1 MKATSK
7 DKSFHSDAT
16 VAKNALLLLAAVL
29 QIVGLSS
36 CGNQP
41 QEYPAVLETADSL
54 AYVNPDSAVALLQS
68 VEAEMMASTPVV
80 RHLYD
85 LLTIK
90 ARDKAHL
97 RLTSDS
103 LILDILDYYEHGGD
117 PNKLPEAY
125 YYAGR
130 VFRTMGDAPQAI
142 DYFQK
147 AQTSLNALDLRKLPA
162 ANAER
167 YEKLKGTIMAQK
179 GYIFRN
185 QHLYRESEEC
195 FKQAYILDSLSNDT
209 VGMFMDLND
218 IGYVKQIAGDNEQA
232 LHHFDMAAKM
242 AGEYGDSLYL
252 ENIIV
257 QKCQCLIKMKRYDEV
272 AENLQS
278 FHPHFTRSNSE
289 IINSLFGEYYWKT
302 GESEKAVP
310 YFKWLYE
317 SGSIYSRSNAALWFS
332 DYETKRGNAKEALR
346 YTAVFSNY
354 QQQLRKLKNEEV
366 TALTSSL
373 YNYHLREQEN
383 QRLKAKQEV
392 QKLSLWAALIIAFLL
407 ACALFSIIR
416 YARIRQRYLKSK
428 NEHLR
433 YLLSSMKAD
442 KDNHQ
447 RILMTQIANFR
458 SSEIYQLV
466 VTKCALKKSLN
477 DENWKAIEDLF
488 QLYTP
493 EFISRLRSVHGFSQ
507 MEWRVS
513 LLTKLGF
520 SPSDIAVATAHTSS
534 AIYSIRLRLYR
545 KVFSHDAPFSDWES
559 FINSL

>member
-36 CGNQP
+36 CGNQL

-68 VEAEMMASTPVV
+68 VEAEMTASTPAVHH
-80 RHLYD
+80 RYD

-90 ARDKAHL
+90 ARDKANYP
-97 RLTSDS
+97 LTSES
-103 LILDILDYYEHGGD
+103 LILDVLDHYEHGGD

-130 VFRTMGDAPQAI
+130 VFRPLGDAPQAI

-147 AQTSLNALDLRKLPA
+147 AQTTLNELDLQKLPA

-167 YEKLKGTIMAQK
+167 YGKLKGTIMAQK
-179 GYIFRN
+179 GYVFRN
-185 QHLYRESEEC
+185 QHLYRESEDC

-218 IGYVKQIAGDNEQA
+218 IGYVKQIAGDNEHA
-232 LHHFDMAAKM
+232 LHYFDMAAIM

-257 QKCQCLIKMKRYDEV
+257 QKCQCLNKLKRYDEV
-272 AENLQS
+272 AKYLQE

-310 YFKWLYE
+310 YFKWLYD

-346 YTAVFSNY
+346 YMAEFSNLEIE
-354 QQQLRKLKNEEV
+354 LRKLRNEEV

-392 QKLSLWAALIIAFLL
+392 QKLRFWMVSLIAFLL
-407 ACALFSIIR
+407 VCALFFIIR
-416 YARIRQRYLKSK
+416 YARIRQRYLKSN

-433 YLLSSMKAD
+433 YLLSSMQAD
-442 KDNHQ
+442 KEKHQ
-447 RILMTQIANFR
+447 QMIQTQAANLR
-458 SSEIYQLV
+458 NSEIHQLIA
-466 VTKCALKKSLN
+466 TKCAN
-477 DENWKAIEDLF
+477 NEC
-488 QLYTP
+488 LYNRDWLIVEETMQRLAP
-493 EFISRLRSVHGFSQ
+493 EFISKLRSVHSFSP
-507 MEWRVS
+507 MEWKVS
-513 LLTKLGF
+513 LLTKFGF
-520 SPSDIAVATAHTSS
+520 SPTDMAIATAHTSS
-534 AIYSIRLRLYR
+534 AIYSIRSRLNK
-545 KVFSHDAPFSDWES
+545 KVFIHDAPFSDWES